1 MESQAETALELT
13 TSRERIQ
20 DEKKNFFADLERSED
35 MNDKLQE
42 LCDFLKDHTTATGV
56 YIGYLQYPEQTIN
69 EDGGE
74 EDHLNTE
81 LPKVVKFTHATEDH
95 KYVVGRFL

>member
-56 YIGYLQYPEQTIN
+56 YIGYLQYPE
-69 EDGGE
+69 
-74 EDHLNTE
+74 
-81 LPKVVKFTHATEDH
+81 
-95 KYVVGRFL
+95 